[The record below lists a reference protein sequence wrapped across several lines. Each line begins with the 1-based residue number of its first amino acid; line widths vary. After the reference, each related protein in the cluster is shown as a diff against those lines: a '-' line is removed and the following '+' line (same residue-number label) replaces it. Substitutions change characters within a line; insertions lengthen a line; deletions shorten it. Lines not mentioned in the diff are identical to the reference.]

1 MTINEILRDKGT
13 SVHAIAPDATLDD
26 AVQQLVRQ
34 NVGSLIVCV
43 KADCTKSSSIVGIIT
58 ERDILRASAAR
69 VGVFT
74 DRLVSD
80 VMTPGPITG
89 SPSDDVA
96 KVMGLM
102 TDRRIRHLPI
112 VADDRLVGLISLGDL
127 VKAQNH
133 RMSMENHV
141 LKSYIQG

>member
-1 MTINEILRDKGT
+1 MRVSDVLREKGGHVLTIDP
-13 SVHAIAPDATLDD
+13 HASLEQVIRM
-26 AVQQLVRQ
+26 LVDQ
-34 NVGSLIVCV
+34 NIGSLVV
-43 KADCTKSSSIVGIIT
+43 VDPVESSRIVGIIT

-80 VMTPGPITG
+80 VMTPNPLTG
-89 SPSDDVA
+89 SPTDEVTV
-96 KVMGLM
+96 VMGLM

-112 VADDRLVGLISLGDL
+112 VGEERLIGIVSLGDL

-133 RMSMENHV
+133 RISMENQV
-141 LKSYIQG
+141 LKSYIQS

>member
-1 MTINEILRDKGT
+1 MTIDDILRDKGGAI
-13 SVHAIAPDATLDD
+13 HAIAPDATLDD

-43 KADCTKSSSIVGIIT
+43 RADCTKASSIVGIIT

-89 SPSDDVA
+89 SPNDEVA

-112 VADDRLVGLISLGDL
+112 VADDRLVGLVSLGDL

-133 RMSMENHV
+133 RISMENHV

>member
-1 MTINEILRDKGT
+1 MTIDEILRDKGAA
-13 SVHAIAPDATLDD
+13 VHAIAPEATLDD

-34 NVGSLIVCV
+34 NVGSLMVCAR
-43 KADCTKSSSIVGIIT
+43 ADCTKASSIVGIIT

-80 VMTPGPITG
+80 VMTPNPLTG
-89 SPSDDVA
+89 SPTDEVTV
-96 KVMGLM
+96 VMGLM

-112 VADDRLVGLISLGDL
+112 VDEERLIGIVSLGDL

-133 RMSMENHV
+133 RISMENQV
-141 LKSYIQG
+141 LKSYIQS